1 MSDENRRDRFELLSG
16 LSLALLAA
24 LTAVNDLHGGKF
36 GDDEIMGHNQRA
48 AAYAWYQSK
57 SIKETAVSQE
67 LSLLNSLMAAGALA
81 PGVQPSMKTRTELLE
96 AETKRYKAE
105 KREILLG
112 SEAVGAAGQV
122 LQNDNGEKGKIV
134 GAQQW
139 EKKLETLGAAG
150 DGFDRA
156 TLWLQLAMVCGAIS
170 LILRQERLKWGFYT
184 AMAAM
189 GVIGSY
195 YTVLAWRLAATVS

>member
-1 MSDENRRDRFELLSG
+1 
-16 LSLALLAA
+16 
-24 LTAVNDLHGGKF
+24 
-36 GDDEIMGHNQRA
+36 
-48 AAYAWYQSK
+48 
-57 SIKETAVSQE
+57 VSQE

-81 PGVQPSMKTRTELLE
+81 PEVQPSMKARTEMLE

-112 SEAVGAAGQV
+112 SQAVGPEGQV
-122 LQNDNGEKGKIV
+122 LQNERGEKAKII
-134 GAQQW
+134 GAQEW
-139 EKKLETLGAAG
+139 EKKLETLGASG

-184 AMAAM
+184 AMVAM
-189 GVIGSY
+189 GAVGSY
-195 YTVLAWRLAATVS
+195 YTVLAWRLAATVG